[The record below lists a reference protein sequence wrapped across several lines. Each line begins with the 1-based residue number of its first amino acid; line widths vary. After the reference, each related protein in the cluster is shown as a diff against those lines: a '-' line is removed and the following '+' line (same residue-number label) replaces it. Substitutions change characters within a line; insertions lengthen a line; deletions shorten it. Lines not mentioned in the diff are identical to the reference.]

1 MGALAKNRIP
11 GLKKPFFRS
20 SIKIRMVFE
29 KFADCFRI
37 GKLPPGGIEK
47 FSLWEELKMKSET
60 KKKIAGLLLV
70 ILGIVY
76 MILLGREDA
85 TAGVMLILMGAG
97 VIVCK
102 EVE

>member
-1 MGALAKNRIP
+1 
-11 GLKKPFFRS
+11 
-20 SIKIRMVFE
+20 
-29 KFADCFRI
+29 
-37 GKLPPGGIEK
+37 
-47 FSLWEELKMKSET
+47 MKSET